1 MQRKFLSSLGLILLL
16 NLIVKPFYLLGI
28 DAEVQIRVG
37 KDAYGLYF
45 GLLNL
50 SFILNMF
57 IDLGINNFNNRNIS
71 QNIQLVS
78 KHFTKLFTIKAYLAV
93 VYAALT
99 LGLGLLL
106 GYGQESFE
114 ILALLTFNQVL
125 VSFIL
130 FGRSNLAALHL
141 FTRDSIISVLD
152 RALLICFCSILLF
165 TNITGKAFEI
175 EWFVYLQTLAY
186 LLTLLVSIFM
196 LKGKIGRLKFKFDKL
211 FAIQIFRKS
220 IPYATFTLI
229 AGLYN
234 RLDGIMLEKIGP
246 DGSFSAGEYA
256 QGFRFFE
263 AASMFAYLFAV
274 LLLPI
279 YSRML
284 KENKPLKP
292 MVETAARLL
301 LGSALAVAI
310 LFFFH
315 GEFVLEWRY
324 IDVTESSALAFSA
337 LMIGFVGVGM
347 FYVYGTLMTADEDLK
362 KLNYIS
368 IGGLVLNLI
377 LNFYLIPIYGAF
389 GAAIAT
395 MSTQLFA
402 GTAQLVSVVN
412 RFQFGV
418 NVKLLLQFALY
429 TGLAIIFNLLLESF
443 LPESTLLRF
452 LISAISGALLLVLT
466 GLFSVTKFMRL
477 LKSRE

>member
-37 KDAYGLYF
+37 KEAYGLYF

-57 IDLGINNFNNRNIS
+57 IDVGINNFNNRNIS
-71 QNIQLVS
+71 QNIQLIS
-78 KHFTKLFTIKAYLAV
+78 KHFSKLFAIKAYLAFG
-93 VYAALT
+93 YALLT
-99 LGLGLLL
+99 LGLGLAL

-141 FTRDSIISVLD
+141 FSRDSIISVLD
-152 RALLICFCSILLF
+152 RALLIAFCSIFLF
-165 TNITGKAFEI
+165 TDFTGREFKI

-186 LLTLLVSIFM
+186 VITLLISILM
-196 LKGKIGRLKFKFDKL
+196 LRGKIGRIKFKFDKL
-211 FAIQIFRKS
+211 FAIQIFKKS

-246 DGSFSAGEYA
+246 EGSFTAGEYA

-284 KENKPLKP
+284 KEGSTLKP
-292 MVETAARLL
+292 MVDTATRLL
-301 LGSALAVAI
+301 LGSALAAAI
-310 LFFFH
+310 LFYFH
-315 GEFVLEWRY
+315 GDFVLEWRY
-324 IDVTESSALAFSA
+324 HDVTESSAQAFSA

-347 FYVYGTLMTADEDLK
+347 FYVYGTLMTADEDLR

-377 LNFYLIPIYGAF
+377 LNFYLIPIHGAV

-395 MSTQLFA
+395 MATQLFA
-402 GTAQLVSVVN
+402 GIAQMVSVVL
-412 RFQFGV
+412 RFKFGI
-418 NVKLLLQFALY
+418 NTKLLLQFVLYGMLAAGSNLFLATLMPSQPLYQFLLSALI
-429 TGLAIIFNLLLESF
+429 G
-443 LPESTLLRF
+443 
-452 LISAISGALLLVLT
+452 GLLLVLT
-466 GLFSVTKFMRL
+466 GLFSVTKFVGL
-477 LKSRE
+477 LKGRE